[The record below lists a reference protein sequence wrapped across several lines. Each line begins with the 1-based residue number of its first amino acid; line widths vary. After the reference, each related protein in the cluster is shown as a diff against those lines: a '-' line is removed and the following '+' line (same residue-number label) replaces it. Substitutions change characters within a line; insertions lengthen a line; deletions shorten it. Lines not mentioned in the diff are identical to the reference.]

1 MEENKL
7 DKRSIARI
15 QAMKIIYIADFNG
28 ISIDSSLTMGK
39 SGFFNDNIAGEDPI
53 SEETI
58 ELLKYVTENLEKIDG
73 IIKETITNYSKLSL
87 GNLIQLFYCCF
98 RRYYH
103 RG

>member
-58 ELLKYVTENLEKIDG
+58 ELLNYV
-73 IIKETITNYSKLSL
+73 
-87 GNLIQLFYCCF
+87 
-98 RRYYH
+98 
-103 RG
+103 

>member
-58 ELLKYVTENLEKIDG
+58 ELM
-73 IIKETITNYSKLSL
+73 IILQVKTLFQRRQLNY
-87 GNLIQLFYCCF
+87 
-98 RRYYH
+98 
-103 RG
+103 